1 MIITKEMDMVIN
13 YIRASKIHPDIV
25 SPNMVADISY
35 SMGLSLSSSEI
46 NYISSS
52 L

>member
-1 MIITKEMDMVIN
+1 MAITKEMYMVIN
-13 YIRASKIHPDIV
+13 HIIESKIDLDIV

-52 L
+52 F